1 MSQQL
6 IYILLGVI
14 FLIFIVVTIRDW
26 MVQRRRNQQ
35 TGHPVSRSGEQEET
49 LSLRLHAYER
59 LVVFM
64 ERARM
69 ENLFHRV
76 YEPELTAADVRRL
89 IVHAIQSEYEYN
101 LSQQIYVS
109 AQAWE
114 AVTNAKEQVVSQV
127 NTLADRLPRQAEGKA
142 LGKLLLEWS
151 LQEEESPVHTAL
163 QMLNAEARGLMR

>member
-6 IYILLGVI
+6 IYILLGVV
-14 FLIFIVVTIRDW
+14 FLIFIVITIRDW
-26 MVQRRRNQQ
+26 MLQRRRYRE
-35 TGHPVSRSGEQEET
+35 PVPGEPRSAEKEET

-69 ENLFHRV
+69 ENLFNRV
-76 YEPELTAADVRRL
+76 YEPELSAADVRRL
-89 IVHAIQSEYEYN
+89 MVHAIQSEFEYN

-109 AQAWE
+109 AEAWE
-114 AVTNAKEQVVSQV
+114 AVAGAKAQVVSQI
-127 NTLADRLPRQAEGKA
+127 NTVAGQVPATADGKA

-151 LQEEESPVHTAL
+151 LQEEASPVGTAL
-163 QMLNAEARGLMR
+163 QILSAEARQLMK